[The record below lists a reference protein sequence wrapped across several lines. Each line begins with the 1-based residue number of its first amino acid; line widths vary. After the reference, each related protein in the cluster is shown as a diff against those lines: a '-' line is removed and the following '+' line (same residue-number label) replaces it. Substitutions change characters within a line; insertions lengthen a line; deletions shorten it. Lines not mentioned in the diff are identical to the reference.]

1 MFKYASAARFLQ
13 LVTLITVMVI
23 APAKASL
30 ISFSATIDGLQ
41 ANAGNGTGSLATGTA
56 TMWLDDMTN
65 DFSWTVSWVDLV
77 DVTAAHF
84 HGPATPMQNAGVQ
97 LAIDS
102 TINPSMGN
110 ALLSSQQATDLLAG
124 MWYVNIH
131 TPTFGGGEIRGQV
144 LREVPTP
151 SMFSLLML
159 PLAALVYLRRRR
171 Q

>member
-1 MFKYASAARFLQ
+1 MFKFTSSARFLQ
-13 LVTLITVMVI
+13 LVMLMTVMAI

-30 ISFSATIDGLQ
+30 ISFSAAIDGLQ
-41 ANAGNGTGSLATGTA
+41 ANAGNGTGSLATGVA
-56 TMWLDDMTN
+56 NMWLDDITN
-65 DFSWTVSWVDLV
+65 DFSWMVSWTGLA

-97 LAIDS
+97 LALDS

-110 ALLSSQQATDLLAG
+110 ALLSNQQATDLLAG
-124 MWYVNIH
+124 MWYINIH
-131 TPTFGGGEIRGQV
+131 TATYGGGEIRGQV
-144 LREVPTP
+144 LREVSTP
-151 SMFSLLML
+151 GAFSLLML